1 MLKSHFFDTFNS
13 KLIIISSI
21 LCFILSNIFNET
33 VQNVAI
39 MTGILTFGVI
49 HGANDVILL
58 NKNLEKPALNSRY
71 LILLYSLMVLLSAI
85 FFFYFSVIAL
95 MFFVLYSSYHFG
107 EQQWT
112 LFEKKKINLS
122 LLHFSYGIFI
132 FSMLFIFNKQDVS
145 KIIYDI
151 TSILIT
157 ENQFLNFFII
167 SSSCLC
173 FSIIFFYKKI
183 IRQLST
189 QLVLLVLLSILF
201 YLSDLMLSFAV
212 YFVFWHS
219 IPSIVEQTNYIFG
232 QNNYKSFIKYFK
244 KAFIYWVVSMIGLI
258 VFFYFLKD
266 NQSLLISVF
275 FSFLAAITLPH
286 TLVIFRIKIK

>member
-21 LCFILSNIFNET
+21 LCFILSNIFSES

-112 LFEKKKINLS
+112 LFEKKKTNLS
-122 LLHFSYGIFI
+122 FLNFSYGLFI
-132 FSMLFIFNKQDVS
+132 FSMLFIFNEQDVS

-189 QLVLLVLLSILF
+189 QVVLLVLLSLLF

-232 QNNYKSFIKYFK
+232 QNNHTSFIKYFK

>member
-58 NKNLEKPALNSRY
+58 NKNLKKPALNSRY
-71 LILLYSLMVLLSAI
+71 IILLYSLMVLLSAI

-112 LFEKKKINLS
+112 LFEKKKTNLS
-122 LLHFSYGIFI
+122 FLHFSYGLFI
-132 FSMLFIFNKQDVS
+132 FSMLFIFNEQGVS

-189 QLVLLVLLSILF
+189 QVVLLVLLSILF

-232 QNNYKSFIKYFK
+232 QNNYTSFIKYFK

>member
-1 MLKSHFFDTFNS
+1 MLKSHFFNTFNS

-21 LCFILSNIFNET
+21 ICLILSHLFNET
-33 VQNVAI
+33 VQSIAI
-39 MTGILTFGVI
+39 MVGILTFGVI
-49 HGANDVILL
+49 HGANDIILL
-58 NKNLEKPALNSRY
+58 SKNLEQPALNSKY
-71 LILLYSLMVLLSAI
+71 LILLYSLLVLLSAI
-85 FFFYFSVIAL
+85 FFFYFPVIAL
-95 MFFVLYSSYHFG
+95 TFFVLYSSYHFG

-112 LFEKKKINLS
+112 LYEKKKTNLS
-122 LLHFSYGIFI
+122 LLHFSYGLFI
-132 FSMLFIFNKQDVS
+132 FSMLFIFNEQDVS

-151 TSILIT
+151 TAILIT
-157 ENQFLNFFII
+157 ENQFLLFFII
-167 SSSCLC
+167 SFSGLCL
-173 FSIIFFYKKI
+173 SLIFFYKEI

-189 QLVLLVLLSILF
+189 QLVLIVLLSLLF
-201 YLSDLMLSFAV
+201 YSSGLMLSFAV

-232 QNNYKSFIKYFK
+232 QNSYTSFIQYFK
-244 KAFIYWVVSMIGLI
+244 KAFIYWIVSMVGLV

-266 NQSLLISVF
+266 DQVLLTSVF

>member
-21 LCFILSNIFNET
+21 ICLILSHLFNET
-33 VQNVAI
+33 VQSIAI
-39 MTGILTFGVI
+39 MVGILTFGVI
-49 HGANDVILL
+49 HGANDIILL
-58 NKNLEKPALNSRY
+58 SKNLEKSALNSKY
-71 LILLYSLMVLLSAI
+71 LILLYSLLVLLSAI
-85 FFFYFSVIAL
+85 FFFYFPVIAL
-95 MFFVLYSSYHFG
+95 TFFVLYSSYHFG

-112 LFEKKKINLS
+112 LYEKKKTNLS
-122 LLHFSYGIFI
+122 LLHFSYGLFI
-132 FSMLFIFNKQDVS
+132 FSMLFIFNEQDVS

-157 ENQFLNFFII
+157 ENQFLLFFII
-167 SSSCLC
+167 SFSGLCL
-173 FSIIFFYKKI
+173 SLIFFYKEI

-189 QLVLLVLLSILF
+189 QLVLIVLLSLLF
-201 YLSDLMLSFAV
+201 YSSDLMLSFAV

-232 QNNYKSFIKYFK
+232 QNSYTSFIQYFK
-244 KAFIYWVVSMIGLI
+244 KAFIYWIVSMVGLV

-266 NQSLLISVF
+266 DQALLTSVF

-286 TLVIFRIKIK
+286 TLVIFKIKIK

>member
-21 LCFILSNIFNET
+21 ICLILSHLFNET
-33 VQNVAI
+33 VQSIAI
-39 MTGILTFGVI
+39 MVGILTFGVI
-49 HGANDVILL
+49 HGANDIILL
-58 NKNLEKPALNSRY
+58 SKNLEKPALNSKY
-71 LILLYSLMVLLSAI
+71 LILLYSLLVLLSAI
-85 FFFYFSVIAL
+85 FFFYFPVIAL
-95 MFFVLYSSYHFG
+95 TFFVLYSSYHFG

-112 LFEKKKINLS
+112 LYEKKKTNLS
-122 LLHFSYGIFI
+122 LLHFSYGLFI
-132 FSMLFIFNKQDVS
+132 FSMLFIFNEQDVS

-151 TSILIT
+151 TAILIT
-157 ENQFLNFFII
+157 ENQFLLFFII
-167 SSSCLC
+167 SFSGLCL
-173 FSIIFFYKKI
+173 SLIFFYKEI

-189 QLVLLVLLSILF
+189 QLVLIVLLSLLF
-201 YLSDLMLSFAV
+201 YSSDLMLSFAV

-232 QNNYKSFIKYFK
+232 QNSYTSFIQYFK
-244 KAFIYWVVSMIGLI
+244 KAFYYWIVSMVGLV

-266 NQSLLISVF
+266 DQALLTSVF

-286 TLVIFRIKIK
+286 TLVIFKIKIK

>member
-1 MLKSHFFDTFNS
+1 MLKSHFFNTFNS

-21 LCFILSNIFNET
+21 ICLILSHLFNET
-33 VQNVAI
+33 VQSIAI
-39 MTGILTFGVI
+39 MVGILTFGVI
-49 HGANDVILL
+49 HGANDIILL
-58 NKNLEKPALNSRY
+58 SKNLEQPALNSKY
-71 LILLYSLMVLLSAI
+71 LILLYSLLVLLSAI
-85 FFFYFSVIAL
+85 FFFYFPVIAL
-95 MFFVLYSSYHFG
+95 TFFVLYSSYHFG

-112 LFEKKKINLS
+112 LYEKKKTNLS
-122 LLHFSYGIFI
+122 LLHFSYGLFI
-132 FSMLFIFNKQDVS
+132 FSMLFIFNEQDVS

-151 TSILIT
+151 TAILIT
-157 ENQFLNFFII
+157 ENQFLLFFII
-167 SSSCLC
+167 SFSGLCL
-173 FSIIFFYKKI
+173 SLIFFYKEI

-189 QLVLLVLLSILF
+189 QLVLIVLLSLLF
-201 YLSDLMLSFAV
+201 YSSDLMLSFAV

-232 QNNYKSFIKYFK
+232 QNSYTSFIQYFK
-244 KAFIYWVVSMIGLI
+244 KAFIYWIVSMVGLV

-266 NQSLLISVF
+266 DQALLTSVF

>member
-1 MLKSHFFDTFNS
+1 MLKSHFFNTFNS

-21 LCFILSNIFNET
+21 ICLILSHLFNET
-33 VQNVAI
+33 VQSIAI
-39 MTGILTFGVI
+39 MVGILTFGVI
-49 HGANDVILL
+49 HGANDIILL
-58 NKNLEKPALNSRY
+58 SKNLEQPALNSKY
-71 LILLYSLMVLLSAI
+71 LILLYSLLVLLSAI
-85 FFFYFSVIAL
+85 FFFYFPVIAL
-95 MFFVLYSSYHFG
+95 TFFVLYSSYHFG

-112 LFEKKKINLS
+112 LFEKKKTNLS
-122 LLHFSYGIFI
+122 LLHFFYGLFI
-132 FSMLFIFNKQDVS
+132 FSMLFIFNEQDVS

-151 TSILIT
+151 TAILIT
-157 ENQFLNFFII
+157 ENQFLLFFII
-167 SSSCLC
+167 SFSGLCL
-173 FSIIFFYKKI
+173 SLIFFYKEI

-189 QLVLLVLLSILF
+189 QLVLIVLLSLLF
-201 YLSDLMLSFAV
+201 YSSDLMLSFAV

-232 QNNYKSFIKYFK
+232 QNSYTSFIQYFK
-244 KAFIYWVVSMIGLI
+244 KAFIYWVVSMVGLV

-266 NQSLLISVF
+266 DQALLTSVF

>member
-21 LCFILSNIFNET
+21 ICLILSHLFNET
-33 VQNVAI
+33 VQSIAI
-39 MTGILTFGVI
+39 MVGILTFGVI
-49 HGANDVILL
+49 HGANDIILL
-58 NKNLEKPALNSRY
+58 SKNLEKPALNSKY
-71 LILLYSLMVLLSAI
+71 LILLYSLLVLLSAI
-85 FFFYFSVIAL
+85 FFFYFPVIAL
-95 MFFVLYSSYHFG
+95 TFFVLYSSYHFG

-112 LFEKKKINLS
+112 LYEKKKTNLS
-122 LLHFSYGIFI
+122 LLHFSYGLFI
-132 FSMLFIFNKQDVS
+132 FSMLFIFNEQDVS

-151 TSILIT
+151 TAILIT
-157 ENQFLNFFII
+157 ENQFLLFFII
-167 SSSCLC
+167 SFSGLCL
-173 FSIIFFYKKI
+173 SLIFFYKEI

-189 QLVLLVLLSILF
+189 QLVLIVLLSLLF
-201 YLSDLMLSFAV
+201 YSSDLMLSFAV

-232 QNNYKSFIKYFK
+232 QNSYTSFIQYFK
-244 KAFIYWVVSMIGLI
+244 KAFIYWIVSMVGLV

-266 NQSLLISVF
+266 DQALLTSVF

-286 TLVIFRIKIK
+286 TLVIFKIKIK

>member
-21 LCFILSNIFNET
+21 ICLILSHLFNET
-33 VQNVAI
+33 VQSIAI
-39 MTGILTFGVI
+39 MVGILTFGVI
-49 HGANDVILL
+49 HGANDIILL
-58 NKNLEKPALNSRY
+58 SKNLEKSALNSKY
-71 LILLYSLMVLLSAI
+71 LILLYSLLVLLSAI
-85 FFFYFSVIAL
+85 FFFYFPVIAL
-95 MFFVLYSSYHFG
+95 TFFVLYSSYHFG

-112 LFEKKKINLS
+112 LYEKKKTNLS
-122 LLHFSYGIFI
+122 LLHFSYGLFI
-132 FSMLFIFNKQDVS
+132 FSMLFIFNEQDVS

-151 TSILIT
+151 TAILIT
-157 ENQFLNFFII
+157 ENQFLLFFII
-167 SSSCLC
+167 SFSGLCL
-173 FSIIFFYKKI
+173 SLIFFYKEI

-189 QLVLLVLLSILF
+189 QLVLIVLLSLLF
-201 YLSDLMLSFAV
+201 YSSDLMLSFAV

-232 QNNYKSFIKYFK
+232 QNSYTSFIQYFK
-244 KAFIYWVVSMIGLI
+244 KAFIYWIVSMVGLV

-266 NQSLLISVF
+266 DQALLTSVF

-286 TLVIFRIKIK
+286 TLVIFKIKIK

>member
-21 LCFILSNIFNET
+21 ICLILSHLFNET
-33 VQNVAI
+33 VQSIAI
-39 MTGILTFGVI
+39 MVGILTFGVI
-49 HGANDVILL
+49 HGANDIILL
-58 NKNLEKPALNSRY
+58 SKNLEKPALNSKY
-71 LILLYSLMVLLSAI
+71 LILLYSLLVLLSAI
-85 FFFYFSVIAL
+85 FFFYFPIIAL

-112 LFEKKKINLS
+112 LYEKKKTNLS
-122 LLHFSYGIFI
+122 LLHFSYGLFI
-132 FSMLFIFNKQDVS
+132 FSMLFIFNEQDVS

-151 TSILIT
+151 TAILIT
-157 ENQFLNFFII
+157 ENQFLLFFII
-167 SSSCLC
+167 SFSGLCL
-173 FSIIFFYKKI
+173 SLIFFYKEI

-189 QLVLLVLLSILF
+189 QLVLIVLLSLLF
-201 YLSDLMLSFAV
+201 YSSDLMLSFAV

-232 QNNYKSFIKYFK
+232 QNSYTSFIQYFK
-244 KAFIYWVVSMIGLI
+244 KAFIYWIVSMVGLV

-266 NQSLLISVF
+266 DQALLTSVF

-286 TLVIFRIKIK
+286 TLVIFKIKIK

>member
-21 LCFILSNIFNET
+21 ICLILSYLFNET
-33 VQNVAI
+33 VQSVAI
-39 MTGILTFGVI
+39 MVGILTFGVI
-49 HGANDVILL
+49 HGANDIILL
-58 NKNLEKPALNSRY
+58 SKNLEKPALNSKY
-71 LILLYSLMVLLSAI
+71 LILLYSLLVLLSAI
-85 FFFYFSVIAL
+85 FFFYFPVIAL
-95 MFFVLYSSYHFG
+95 TFFVLYSSYHFG

-112 LFEKKKINLS
+112 LFEKKKTNLS
-122 LLHFSYGIFI
+122 FLHFSYGLFI
-132 FSMLFIFNKQDVS
+132 FSMLFIFNEQDVS

-151 TSILIT
+151 TTILIT
-157 ENQFLNFFII
+157 ENQFLLFFII
-167 SSSCLC
+167 SSSGLCL
-173 FSIIFFYKKI
+173 SLIFFYKEI

-189 QLVLLVLLSILF
+189 QLVLIVLLSLLF
-201 YLSDLMLSFAV
+201 YSSDLMLSFAV

-232 QNNYKSFIKYFK
+232 QNNYTSFIRYFK
-244 KAFIYWVVSMIGLI
+244 KAFIYWIVSMVGLV

-266 NQSLLISVF
+266 DQALLTSVF

>member
-21 LCFILSNIFNET
+21 ICFILSNIFNET

-39 MTGILTFGVI
+39 MTGILTFGII

-112 LFEKKKINLS
+112 LFEKKKTNLS
-122 LLHFSYGIFI
+122 FLNFSYGLFI
-132 FSMLFIFNKQDVS
+132 FSMLFIFNEQDVS

-189 QLVLLVLLSILF
+189 QVVLLVLLSLLF

-232 QNNYKSFIKYFK
+232 QNNHTSFIKYFK

>member
-1 MLKSHFFDTFNS
+1 
-13 KLIIISSI
+13 
-21 LCFILSNIFNET
+21 
-33 VQNVAI
+33 
-39 MTGILTFGVI
+39 
-49 HGANDVILL
+49 
-58 NKNLEKPALNSRY
+58 
-71 LILLYSLMVLLSAI
+71 MVLLSAI

-112 LFEKKKINLS
+112 LFEKKKTNLS
-122 LLHFSYGIFI
+122 FLHFSYGIFI
-132 FSMLFIFNKQDVS
+132 FSMLFIFNEQDVS

-173 FSIIFFYKKI
+173 LSIIFFYKKI

-189 QLVLLVLLSILF
+189 QVVLLVLLSILF

-219 IPSIVEQTNYIFG
+219 IPSIVEQTHYIFG
-232 QNNYKSFIKYFK
+232 QNNYTSFIKYFK

>member
-1 MLKSHFFDTFNS
+1 MSTSFQLHNNTLKELPHNIEAEQAVIGSILVSNDIFDEIST
-13 KLIIISSI
+13 IISSI
-21 LCFILSNIFNET
+21 NFYDPMHQKIFEAIESLIYKGMLANPITLKNYFEDEKDDL
-33 VQNVAI
+33 NVP
-39 MTGILTFGVI
+39 
-49 HGANDVILL
+49 
-58 NKNLEKPALNSRY
+58 EY
-71 LILLYSLMVLLSAI
+71 LVKITK
-85 FFFYFSVIAL
+85 FSTSVRQA
-95 MFFVLYSSYHFG
+95 VEY
-107 EQQWT
+107 
-112 LFEKKKINLS
+112 
-122 LLHFSYGIFI
+122 
-132 FSMLFIFNKQDVS
+132 S

>member
-1 MLKSHFFDTFNS
+1 MLKSHFFNTFNS

-21 LCFILSNIFNET
+21 ICLILSHLFNET
-33 VQNVAI
+33 VQSIAI
-39 MTGILTFGVI
+39 MVGILTFGVI
-49 HGANDVILL
+49 HGANDIILL
-58 NKNLEKPALNSRY
+58 SKNLEQPALNSKY
-71 LILLYSLMVLLSAI
+71 LILLYSLLVLLSAI
-85 FFFYFSVIAL
+85 FFFYFPVIAL
-95 MFFVLYSSYHFG
+95 TFFVLYSSYHFG

-112 LFEKKKINLS
+112 LYEKKKTNLS
-122 LLHFSYGIFI
+122 LLHFSYGLFI
-132 FSMLFIFNKQDVS
+132 FSMLFIFNEQDVS

-151 TSILIT
+151 TAILIT
-157 ENQFLNFFII
+157 ENQFLLFFII
-167 SSSCLC
+167 SFSGLCL
-173 FSIIFFYKKI
+173 SLIFFYKEI

-189 QLVLLVLLSILF
+189 QLVLIVLLSLLF
-201 YLSDLMLSFAV
+201 YSSDLMLSFAV

-232 QNNYKSFIKYFK
+232 QNSYTSFIQYFK
-244 KAFIYWVVSMIGLI
+244 KAFIYWIVSMVGLV

-266 NQSLLISVF
+266 DQVLLTSVF

>member
-58 NKNLEKPALNSRY
+58 NKNLKKPALNSRY

-112 LFEKKKINLS
+112 LFEKKKTNLS
-122 LLHFSYGIFI
+122 FLNFSYGLFI
-132 FSMLFIFNKQDVS
+132 FSMLFIFNEQDVS

-189 QLVLLVLLSILF
+189 QVVLLVLLSILF

-232 QNNYKSFIKYFK
+232 QNNYTSFIKYFK

>member
-21 LCFILSNIFNET
+21 ICLILSYLFNET
-33 VQNVAI
+33 VQSVAI
-39 MTGILTFGVI
+39 MVGILTFGVI
-49 HGANDVILL
+49 HGANDIILL
-58 NKNLEKPALNSRY
+58 SKNLEKPALNSKY
-71 LILLYSLMVLLSAI
+71 LILLYSLLVLLSAI
-85 FFFYFSVIAL
+85 FFFYFPVIAL
-95 MFFVLYSSYHFG
+95 TFFVLYSSYHFG

-112 LFEKKKINLS
+112 LFEKKKTNLS
-122 LLHFSYGIFI
+122 FLHFSYGLFI
-132 FSMLFIFNKQDVS
+132 FSMLFIFNEQDVS

-151 TSILIT
+151 TTILIT
-157 ENQFLNFFII
+157 ENQFLLFFII
-167 SSSCLC
+167 SFSGLCL
-173 FSIIFFYKKI
+173 SLIFFYKEI

-189 QLVLLVLLSILF
+189 QLVLIVLLSLLF
-201 YLSDLMLSFAV
+201 YSSDLMLSFAV

-232 QNNYKSFIKYFK
+232 QNNYTSFIRYFK
-244 KAFIYWVVSMIGLI
+244 KAFIYWIVSMVGLV

-266 NQSLLISVF
+266 DQALLTSVF

>member
-122 LLHFSYGIFI
+122 FLLFSYGIFI

>member
-21 LCFILSNIFNET
+21 LCFILSNIFSET

-112 LFEKKKINLS
+112 LFEKKKTNLS
-122 LLHFSYGIFI
+122 FLNFSYGLFI
-132 FSMLFIFNKQDVS
+132 FSMLFIFNEQDVS

-189 QLVLLVLLSILF
+189 QVVLLVLLSLLF

-232 QNNYKSFIKYFK
+232 QNNHTSFIKYFK

>member
-21 LCFILSNIFNET
+21 ICLILSHLFNET
-33 VQNVAI
+33 VQSIAI
-39 MTGILTFGVI
+39 MVGILTFGVI
-49 HGANDVILL
+49 HGANDIILL
-58 NKNLEKPALNSRY
+58 SKNLEKSALNSKY
-71 LILLYSLMVLLSAI
+71 LILLYSLLVLLSAI
-85 FFFYFSVIAL
+85 FFFYFPVIAL
-95 MFFVLYSSYHFG
+95 TFFVLYSSYHFG

-112 LFEKKKINLS
+112 LYEKKKTNLS
-122 LLHFSYGIFI
+122 LLHFSYGLFI
-132 FSMLFIFNKQDVS
+132 FSMLFIFNEQDVS

-151 TSILIT
+151 TAILIT
-157 ENQFLNFFII
+157 ENQFLLFFII
-167 SSSCLC
+167 SFSGLCL
-173 FSIIFFYKKI
+173 SLIFFYKEI
-183 IRQLST
+183 IPQLST
-189 QLVLLVLLSILF
+189 QLVLIVLLSLLF
-201 YLSDLMLSFAV
+201 YSSDLMLSFAV

-232 QNNYKSFIKYFK
+232 QNSYTSFIQYFK
-244 KAFIYWVVSMIGLI
+244 KAFIYWIVSMVGLV

-266 NQSLLISVF
+266 DQALLTSVF